1 MKNLSKNTMV
11 FLVTMGML
19 AGFSSQASARSPLPI
34 TAQSSPTV
42 SAGGTV
48 ALKASLSHAYVP
60 QKSATKIYARVELRA
75 GEAEVRERAPMNLA
89 VVIDHSGSMGGG
101 RLEQAKAAA
110 HSLVD
115 RLSEQDRLGVVSY
128 GSTVTINQD
137 SVHATLAN
145 KELLHNA
152 IDQVQLNGSTNLEG
166 GYLAGANIVAKYP
179 TDDSVNRVVLL
190 SDGHANIGRQTPEE
204 LGELAGEQLAK
215 GISVSAM
222 GIGLDYNEKLMAKMA
237 SQGAGNYYFVE
248 DEKKL
253 VTIFEQEFK
262 SLSNIVARN
271 AKVEFEVGP
280 GVELLKVYGF
290 AHKMKGDQAVIN
302 LGAFYARQH
311 KDILVELAVSARTTP
326 LREIAN
332 VRLSFDD
339 VLQDDKSVHS
349 SGQLVATAT
358 EDRAK
363 LAKIDKSV
371 MRRVEQITFAQ
382 NVQRANDAYEEGNR
396 AEAKKI
402 LAEQK
407 TRIARSGSDY
417 GIGKDKVA
425 QKIAELDAQQ
435 AEMEDAA
442 SPAKPSAKRMRKAT
456 RGRAAEVMMSADSF

>member
-1 MKNLSKNTMV
+1 MKSLNNNLMV
-11 FLVTMGML
+11 CVVAMGLL
-19 AGFSSQASARSPLPI
+19 AGLTSTASARTVKIDRGSG
-34 TAQSSPTV
+34 ATV

-48 ALKASLSHAYVP
+48 ALKASLSKAYVP
-60 QKSATKIYARVELRA
+60 AKAATTMHARIELRA
-75 GEAEVRERAPMNLA
+75 GAAELQERAPMNLA
-89 VVIDHSGSMGGG
+89 VVLDHSGSMGGG

-115 RLSEQDRLGVVSY
+115 RLSEQDRLAVVSY
-128 GSTVTINQD
+128 GSSVTVNQD
-137 SVHATLAN
+137 SVLATLAN

-152 IDQVQLNGSTNLEG
+152 INAVNLGGSTNLEG
-166 GYLAGANIVAKYP
+166 GYLTGAKIVAKYP
-179 TDDSVNRVVLL
+179 TDESVNRVVLL
-190 SDGHANIGRQTPEE
+190 SDGHANIGLQTPEE
-204 LGELAGEQLAK
+204 LGALAGKQLEK

-311 KDILVELAVSARTTP
+311 KDILVELAVSARATP
-326 LREIAN
+326 LRDIADI
-332 VRLSFDD
+332 RLSFND